1 MPFQYSTNVI
11 ISIHYTFNIFWT
23 VNLVFKKIWINSS
36 IFQIFAT
43 ASNHNFLQ
51 VEATQSQEE
60 VIKKCWVQQL
70 KLLFQTKDS
79 LITPKGTICLQLLE
93 KNILK
98 ISHSSMNCI
107 EFCNNICYTRG
118 KSNLVFVVIISWK
131 KLFTAEKDRKLWL
144 AEIPWCHPSFIM
156 TFWSINDL
164 SHIWW

>member
-11 ISIHYTFNIFWT
+11 LSIHYTFNIFWT
-23 VNLVFKKIWINSS
+23 VNLVFKKNWINSS

-43 ASNHNFLQ
+43 ASNHNFLH
-51 VEATQSQEE
+51 VEATQSQED

-79 LITPKGTICLQLLE
+79 HITPKGTICLQFLE

-98 ISHSSMNCI
+98 ISHSGMNCI

-118 KSNLVFVVIISWK
+118 KSNFSFCCNYILKKTFYSWK
-131 KLFTAEKDRKLWL
+131 G
-144 AEIPWCHPSFIM
+144 
-156 TFWSINDL
+156 
-164 SHIWW
+164 